1 MANIYTNEINVN
13 VTEEAANVV
22 NVVEYGT
29 PVIVGSRSIF
39 IDKDTF
45 YSTPEEITAAG
56 YGEYFNSA
64 YKPIIIFE
72 NDIQK
77 FELDGS
83 AIITSNGG
91 NDPFV
96 VESQTADNLFKIT
109 ADELPVFKMHTIT
122 KTPVS
127 GGLLFINGDLFFG
140 A

>member
-72 NDIQK
+72 NNVQK
-77 FELDGS
+77 IELDGS
-83 AIITSNGG
+83 AVITANGG
-91 NDPFV
+91 VDPFV
-96 VESQTADNLFKIT
+96 VQSQAADNLFKIST
-109 ADELPVFKMHTIT
+109 DEIAVFKMHTT
-122 KTPVS
+122 NKTPVV
-127 GGLLFINGDLFFG
+127 GGLLFINGDLFYG